1 MSSCGHVALWR
12 FGPLAI
18 WPSAPARPI
27 LSPGLRPTRDAPIT
41 RLDPGWLFLLA
52 GLAILAAT
60 ILLPAK
66 ADLDEASW
74 QRDRAL
80 AIESQRR
87 ERLLRHERYLRALEA
102 REPGVVQS
110 LAATQLH
117 LVPEGRVP
125 ILPVNLN
132 ADASVF
138 PTLEPAP
145 IRLPDR
151 RSVSSTLSALAT
163 GQQSRLWLIAGGAFC
178 LMVGLLP
185 PSRR

>member
-1 MSSCGHVALWR
+1 MLCILP

-18 WPSAPARPI
+18 WPFARCRPI
-27 LSPGLRPTRDAPIT
+27 LFPVLRPTRDAPIT
-41 RLDPGWLFLLA
+41 RLDPGWLFLIA
-52 GLAILAAT
+52 GLAILSAT

-66 ADLDEASW
+66 ADLDEARW

-87 ERLLRHERYLRALEA
+87 ERLIRHERYLRALEA

-138 PTLEPAP
+138 PTLEPAAIHLPEHRP
-145 IRLPDR
+145 IA
-151 RSVSSTLSALAT
+151 STLARLAT
-163 GQQSRLWLIAGGAFC
+163 GPRSRLWLIAGGAFC
-178 LMVGLLP
+178 LMVGLMP
-185 PSRR
+185 TARR